1 MKQKDAVVHFWT
13 QGTEQGLT
21 GKDLE
26 AFVAT
31 EIFHGL
37 QAGDI
42 EHRNPAIK
50 EDEKECQRYAKAL
63 VSNHFKKAKE
73 INGGV
78 KYIPSNPRGPI
89 VKDAALKDLTICLK
103 AMQGRDDVT
112 QEMIQATTFLIEN
125 RKAELAAAKPA
136 KSASAKRVLTLD
148 EIQTTL
154 AKYNIEV

>member
-1 MKQKDAVVHFWT
+1 MKQKDAVVLYWT

-26 AFVAT
+26 AFVST

-42 EHRNPAIK
+42 DHRNAAMK

-78 KYIPSNPRGPI
+78 KYIPQTTRGPI
-89 VKDAALKDLTICLK
+89 IKDQALKDLSICLK

-112 QEMIQATTFLIEN
+112 EEMIQSTSFLIES
-125 RKAELAAAKPA
+125 RKAELEAAKPA
-136 KSASAKRVLTLD
+136 KKPAAKKVLSLE
-148 EIQTTL
+148 EIQATL
-154 AKYNIEV
+154 AKYSVEV

>member
-112 QEMIQATTFLIEN
+112 QEMIQTTNNLIES
-125 RKAELAAAKPA
+125 RKAALEAAKPA
-136 KSASAKRVLTLD
+136 KVAARKMLSID
-148 EIQTTL
+148 EIQATL
-154 AKYNIEV
+154 AKYNVEV